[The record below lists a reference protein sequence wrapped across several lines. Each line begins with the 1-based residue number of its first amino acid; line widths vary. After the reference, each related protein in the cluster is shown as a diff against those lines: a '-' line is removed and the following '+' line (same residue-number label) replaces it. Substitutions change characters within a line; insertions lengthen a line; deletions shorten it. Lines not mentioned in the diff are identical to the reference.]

1 MKTQI
6 KNYVQFI
13 AVAAI
18 LAFATSSVFAD
29 DLTPPPYRGSPLS
42 VMSEWQLLPG
52 SLILNQTQ
60 WSTVGAAPWILSPVP
75 VSTQIMPNTAGIYDF
90 QLPNW
95 KDNMPIK
102 YMHLQLTWENAPPA
116 PVNVFSQAIFANNTI
131 IGAIAFA
138 STPTLS
144 PSGTGWYQYFDLTFQ
159 PNPEWE
165 RVQVQLPSG
174 GYLTQIVID
183 TVSTVPE
190 PATMAILG
198 LGSLAL
204 RIKRRALVI

>member
-1 MKTQI
+1 MKTQM
-6 KNYVQFI
+6 KNYVPFI
-13 AVAAI
+13 AMAVV

-29 DLTPPPYRGSPLS
+29 DLTPPSYRGNPLS

-60 WSTVGAAPWILSPVP
+60 WNTVGLAPWILSPVP
-75 VSTQIMPNTAGIYDF
+75 VSTQVMPNTAGIYDF

-102 YMHLQLTWENAPPA
+102 YMRVQLTWENAPAA

-131 IGAIAFA
+131 NGVIAFA

-144 PSGTGWYQYFDLTFQ
+144 TSGTGWYQYFDLTFQ

-165 RVQVQLPSG
+165 RVQVGLPSG
-174 GYLTQIVID
+174 GYLTQAVID

-190 PATMAILG
+190 PATIAILA

-204 RIKRRALVI
+204 RRTRKASAL